1 MKITI
6 VWDLGKRGNL
16 HGNSNFKTCS
26 ESPQNSSAV
35 KHDLIKK
42 GLCNQ
47 EIAEYKLR
55 LLFLFLCSE
64 NRLVHKG
71 LQNRPIP
78 HEILRVLTFWV
89 IKTDKRLCLAFSLL
103 CASGSLSKRASFFN
117 GTWRWSSLEWEGTT
131 SNSRMLIRISLWLKW
146 LGPWNPV
153 SGTLSS
159 QGFS

>member
-1 MKITI
+1 MFRESSKFIGCET
-6 VWDLGKRGNL
+6 WLDKKGSSQP
-16 HGNSNFKTCS
+16 GNSGI
-26 ESPQNSSAV
+26 Q
-35 KHDLIKK
+35 
-42 GLCNQ
+42 
-47 EIAEYKLR
+47 R
-55 LLFLFLCSE
+55 LLFLFWCSE

-103 CASGSLSKRASFFN
+103 CASGSLSKRSSFFN

-146 LGPWNPV
+146 LGPWNTV